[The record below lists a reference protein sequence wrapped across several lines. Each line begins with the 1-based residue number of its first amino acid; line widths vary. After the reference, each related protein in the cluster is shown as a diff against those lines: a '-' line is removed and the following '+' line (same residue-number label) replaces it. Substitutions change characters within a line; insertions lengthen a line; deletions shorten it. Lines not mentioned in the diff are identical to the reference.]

1 MPKPDLPNLIAI
13 LNRAHRMSSS
23 DPDDPEQWTLYSAAH
38 DALIELERQRTIL
51 CEAGKAHDTVR
62 PDTPYLD
69 IVFDGPPEHDAGRL
83 VEIEDSTGAGVS
95 IGTWMERP
103 NGHWAL
109 RIPDTRATQ
118 RAIHDLTEAIRLT
131 VEYTGNELLPPVEG
145 WDWFDA
151 LAKYAPEV
159 AQRFVAKPI
168 IHLRHTPIRSKH
180 AAQPSGP
187 AYIGAMPP
195 SPETSALF
203 WTMYCRACGVE
214 EFMAHDRE
222 DPGLIAHRDKH
233 NATIHGPWTAG
244 PAGARDYAALR
255 GSAWA
260 DYRAEYG
267 VHGAQSHR
275 DFCAGWDA
283 AQGTLDIGGVQR

>member
-23 DPDDPEQWTLYSAAH
+23 DPDDPERWTPYSAAH

-118 RAIHDLTEAIRLT
+118 RAIHDLTEAIRVT
-131 VEYTGNELLPPVEG
+131 VEYTGNEMLPPVEG

-151 LAKYAPEV
+151 LVKYAPEV

-168 IHLRHTPIRSKH
+168 FHLRHTPIRSKH
-180 AAQPSGP
+180 AARPREDGCDCDAGP
-187 AYIGAMPP
+187 G
-195 SPETSALF
+195 SATHKT
-203 WTMYCRACGVE
+203 WCASRE
-214 EFMAHDRE
+214 ERGISTRE
-222 DPGLIAHRDKH
+222 DPPRIAPS
-233 NATIHGPWTAG
+233 AA
-244 PAGARDYAALR
+244 ARDYAALR

-260 DYRAEYG
+260 DYRAGYG